1 MRKMILVISLAALYI
16 LFIPKSAE
24 TSNVIETTLFPA
36 DVTVNIKQ
44 LTFSTTSP
52 MLNYGGKAYLP
63 VRDLFEQAGGI
74 VSYDEK
80 NRTIEINTPTYE
92 HKKSEISSM
101 SSQGDYSLYIHSG
114 KKSYKYG
121 ELIDVWGTFLY
132 TGEEDAVI
140 GHGSPL
146 LTFGIEDS
154 QSNLGSDRN
163 DLYLFEETITKNT
176 MYTSA
181 FSWDLIKGLN
191 YIRSGIEDP
200 ALFEANFKNPWYL
213 EKGRYTI
220 HVKFGNSIDGKPLD
234 LTSNLV
240 IHVE

>member
-1 MRKMILVISLAALYI
+1 MRKMILVISLAALSI

-36 DVTVNIKQ
+36 DVTVNNKQ
-44 LTFSTTSP
+44 LTFSAASP
-52 MLNYGGKAYLP
+52 VLNFGGKAYLP
-63 VRDLFEQAGGI
+63 VRELFEQAGGI

-80 NRTIEINTPTYE
+80 NRTIEINTPSHE

-114 KKSYKYG
+114 KKRYKYG
-121 ELIDVWGTFLY
+121 ELLDVWGTFLY
-132 TGEEDAVI
+132 SGEEDAVI

-154 QSNLGSDRN
+154 QGNLGSDRN

-176 MYTSA
+176 VYTSA

-213 EKGRYTI
+213 EKGQYTI

-240 IHVE
+240 IDVE